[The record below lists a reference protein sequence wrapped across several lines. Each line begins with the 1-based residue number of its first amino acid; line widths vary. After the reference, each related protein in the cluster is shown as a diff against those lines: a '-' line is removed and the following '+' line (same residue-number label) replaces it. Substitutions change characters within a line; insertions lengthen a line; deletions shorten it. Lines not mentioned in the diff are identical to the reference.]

1 MFWLWYVPRHLS
13 PDRRAQALA
22 GIPGSHPLEA
32 ALAAAATGQLPAAL
46 QLCGAPLSGQDENQ
60 RVLLRAALLTEAAQV
75 PAARTLLLDH
85 LPLCVH
91 DQWDRAAAALLLA
104 ELALAEADLSG
115 ALAWCRVADEA
126 TTYTA
131 ARPLRLPSDLL
142 RARLCAAQGEGAQAT
157 ARLQQARRRVRNPTD
172 DLQWRDAEAAVSLAN
187 GDPVRSVM
195 ALATAQAATPCA
207 LHRARLQERRQQ
219 AQQTPSGPVSRQP
232 ARPSRIEVILL
243 SGLHLR
249 VDGEERASPR
259 DALTLLLLAYLILH
273 DGADLAATADLIL
286 PPARTGRGSDARRD
300 AARLRGLIA
309 RARHL
314 LADPAVILVRGGAVS
329 LDRQHTWTT
338 DLTAALAPPG
348 PTLPAWLTAP
358 WIDDLR
364 GPPGGV

>member
-1 MFWLWYVPRHLS
+1 MVRSPAPQPRPACPGPGRDPGL
-13 PDRRAQALA
+13 PP
-22 GIPGSHPLEA
+22 PGSCPGGRCDR
-32 ALAAAATGQLPAAL
+32 ATAGRPAAL
-46 QLCGAPLSGQDENQ
+46 RRPLSGQDENQ

-249 VDGEERASPR
+249 VDGEERASP
-259 DALTLLLLAYLILH
+259 
-273 DGADLAATADLIL
+273 AT
-286 PPARTGRGSDARRD
+286 PSPCSC
-300 AARLRGLIA
+300 
-309 RARHL
+309 
-314 LADPAVILVRGGAVS
+314 
-329 LDRQHTWTT
+329 W
-338 DLTAALAPPG
+338 
-348 PTLPAWLTAP
+348 PT
-358 WIDDLR
+358 
-364 GPPGGV
+364 